1 MKSRPRIANR
11 ESRSYVQTMRMFKNH
26 NDTLWS
32 EWYEQGIPETGEI
45 IKRYVVYSYRY
56 TWPLFVYE
64 PMTGVWYANVSK
76 VSRTT
81 SRHFTQAHPLVDMMP
96 LRVED
101 MVTVARRGSVGLIES
116 SNRSIGVTA

>member
-1 MKSRPRIANR
+1 MPRVTNR
-11 ESRSYVQTMRMFKNH
+11 ESRSYVQTMRVFKNH
-26 NDTLWS
+26 NDTLWG
-32 EWYEQGIPETGEI
+32 EWYEQGIPATGEI

-64 PMTGVWYANVSK
+64 PVTNTWYANMSK

-81 SRHFTQAHPLVDMMP
+81 SRHFSQAHPLVDMVP

-101 MVTVARRGSVGLIES
+101 MVTVARKGSVGLIES
-116 SNRSIGVTA
+116 SNNLIGVEA